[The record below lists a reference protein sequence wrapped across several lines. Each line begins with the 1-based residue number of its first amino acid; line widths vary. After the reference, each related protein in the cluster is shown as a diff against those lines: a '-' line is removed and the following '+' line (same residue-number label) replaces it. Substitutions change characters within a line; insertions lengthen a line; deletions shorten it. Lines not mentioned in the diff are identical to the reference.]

1 MTTRIRFTPTL
12 FFKIVPHPLV
22 SVIVGLSWLMLQ
34 HSASFG
40 NVLLAV
46 ILGLAIPKMMQRF
59 VVRTPNLDWGEAFK
73 LFFVV
78 LWDIIVSN
86 IKVAKLVLGSS
97 KNLKP
102 KWYRVPLETNHNQVN
117 SLLAMIITTT
127 PGTVSAGI
135 DLDRGDILVH
145 SLNTEDAQADIDEIK
160 QRYEQPLIRIFHAL
174 DAVDG
179 LGSLPLSEHQ
189 QIDDGQVHSQAKQQ
203 GESK

>member
-145 SLNTEDAQADIDEIK
+145 SLNTDDTQADIDDIK

-174 DAVDG
+174 DGVDG
-179 LGSLPLSEHQ
+179 LGSLPLSEQQ
-189 QIDDGQVHSQAKQQ
+189 QIDDTANQHSNSQ